1 MSHLIT
7 QSCCNDAACVPAC
20 PVNCI
25 HPTPEE
31 PEFATAEMLYIDPAT
46 CIDCGACV
54 PECPV
59 DAIVPDTALTSA
71 NERFR
76 GINAEYFR
84 DHDVRAGV
92 LPFRASEPPRVR
104 ESARVAVVGA
114 GPAGLYTAQELLA
127 EPNVEVD
134 VIDRLPTPLGLI
146 RAGVAPDH
154 QATKK
159 VGTALD
165 AIARSPRFRYLL
177 GVEVGR
183 HVSPAELA
191 EIYSAVV
198 YAHGAADPKSLG
210 IPGEDLPS
218 SVSSTEFVAWYNGH
232 PDYAD
237 RVFDLSGERAV
248 VVGNGNVA
256 LDVARI
262 LLTDPDDLAKT
273 DIADHALERLRES
286 AVREVV
292 LLGRRGPAEIACTI
306 GELAALGSRSD
317 IDFVIENT
325 APVEGGS
332 AREID
337 GSRDAD
343 LHPKLT
349 LLRALA
355 ADCDDG
361 TRRRRIVFRFH
372 SRPVTIQGTAEGGVT
387 GIEVED
393 TAGTARSDT
402 PKSDPVIIE
411 TPLVVR
417 SIGYTGRPLAG
428 LPFDTSRG
436 VVPNHEGRVLDG
448 ASGAPLPGQYV
459 AGWIK
464 RGSQGGIGT
473 NRRCGE
479 ETARSILS
487 DLASDPRPAQQT
499 DLVEIVAA
507 RDASVIDVRGWES
520 IDSAERAEGA
530 TAGRPRVKITDRG
543 ALHAAADGRG

>member
-1 MSHLIT
+1 M
-7 QSCCNDAACVPAC
+7 
-20 PVNCI
+20 
-25 HPTPEE
+25 
-31 PEFATAEMLYIDPAT
+31 
-46 CIDCGACV
+46 
-54 PECPV
+54 
-59 DAIVPDTALTSA
+59 
-71 NERFR
+71 
-76 GINAEYFR
+76 
-84 DHDVRAGV
+84 
-92 LPFRASEPPRVR
+92 
-104 ESARVAVVGA
+104 
-114 GPAGLYTAQELLA
+114 
-127 EPNVEVD
+127 
-134 VIDRLPTPLGLI
+134 
-146 RAGVAPDH
+146 
-154 QATKK
+154 
-159 VGTALD
+159 
-165 AIARSPRFRYLL
+165 
-177 GVEVGR
+177 
-183 HVSPAELA
+183 
-191 EIYSAVV
+191 
-198 YAHGAADPKSLG
+198 
-210 IPGEDLPS
+210 
-218 SVSSTEFVAWYNGH
+218 
-232 PDYAD
+232 
-237 RVFDLSGERAV
+237 
-248 VVGNGNVA
+248 A

-343 LHPKLT
+343 LHPKFA

-355 ADCDDG
+355 ADCDDDG

-393 TAGTARSDT
+393 TAGTARSAT